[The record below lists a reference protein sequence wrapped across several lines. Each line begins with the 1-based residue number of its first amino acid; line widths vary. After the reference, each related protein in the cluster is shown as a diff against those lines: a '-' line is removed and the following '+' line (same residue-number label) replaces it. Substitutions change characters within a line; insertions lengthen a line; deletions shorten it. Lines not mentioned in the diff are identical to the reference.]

1 MTKIK
6 ILALISIVGFSICL
20 FGNKD
25 DSLLGPG
32 INKLLSINEIKA
44 PEPTVENIVFSKKT
58 VRTNETVQAQ
68 SEIEENTEITF
79 KSQSTKQ
86 AEAAIKNVLA
96 VKEETVFKN
105 EITTKEEKNEQII
118 TDIKVESNSHIQAV
132 DKTKETIKSQV
143 AEDIDF
149 QKKDVTE
156 KGQKQSRS
164 MLQSKQSVKQFY
176 DELFEMPMVIKV
188 LVNNELSSLGLF
200 KVSQD
205 GSVLLK
211 EIYKGDMP
219 LAVEDS
225 LKLGINYIRCD
236 GETQVDCGIFDAVNF
251 SLETMTLEL
260 NYVDN
265 TNVQN
270 NLFNEEL
277 TSARLDS
284 FASFS
289 DSNASI
295 YSNGMLNVGGHRF
308 FGSIQA
314 NSSYYS
320 DSSFNVELDS
330 LYYRKSFDSN
340 QLDLGLIRTSDAEQG
355 AQSVLFNGTQSFLGA
370 FFSNQSDLSNTEQA
384 YSQDNDLVLIL
395 NDSSNVE
402 VYYSGRL
409 IDSQYLNKGIQ
420 RLSVQNYPKG
430 NYNVTIIV
438 KERSGSEYTLDKF
451 VYNNANQQDF
461 SYGASFGVP
470 VNDSFC
476 DTINC
481 GDDNIYASFYVNK
494 NFFNLINAGVKTIY
508 EGDKDLALS
517 LNLNSRFENLSF
529 YSDSTYYDY
538 FNQNFRVTYNE
549 GPISTS
555 MGYLYKGKEEKE
567 QQLTASLV
575 YRLNR
580 DSNLGINYNQN
591 FTEGNSMGISSGI
604 TYQNR
609 FEIGGFNPSVTF
621 GANHSSYLDKNDTV
635 YYVSFNMNFGETDDN
650 ISLDFSARNNDGKN
664 IRTIGAGYQKNLP
677 GGFFNNYNL
686 SAELDENNMYRFGGS
701 TYIEHKYMKGSIFAE
716 HQGGGSDNQT
726 SVGGN
731 LSSSLYTDGQNF
743 VMSKNKHSSGV
754 IINVESEVDAEDLY
768 IMVGG
773 YMQPLETGSNFISLQ
788 SFTGTSLNFIH
799 KKDYKLSKDRATV
812 TVGIDEI
819 SSIDLQVEN
828 SVTVIGRL
836 MDNDTA
842 KSGVHIENHVSETYS
857 GDDGVFMLQVS
868 AKYPSISFNGQEV
881 LVDVKKASDANIIY
895 IGDLLL

>member
-1 MTKIK
+1 MT
-6 ILALISIVGFSICL
+6 LE
-20 FGNKD
+20 
-25 DSLLGPG
+25 
-32 INKLLSINEIKA
+32 LSY
-44 PEPTVENIVFSKKT
+44 VEHT
-58 VRTNETVQAQ
+58 
-68 SEIEENTEITF
+68 
-79 KSQSTKQ
+79 
-86 AEAAIKNVLA
+86 
-96 VKEETVFKN
+96 
-105 EITTKEEKNEQII
+105 
-118 TDIKVESNSHIQAV
+118 KVESNIFN
-132 DKTKETIKSQV
+132 KESI
-143 AEDIDF
+143 
-149 QKKDVTE
+149 
-156 KGQKQSRS
+156 
-164 MLQSKQSVKQFY
+164 
-176 DELFEMPMVIKV
+176 
-188 LVNNELSSLGLF
+188 
-200 KVSQD
+200 
-205 GSVLLK
+205 
-211 EIYKGDMP
+211 
-219 LAVEDS
+219 
-225 LKLGINYIRCD
+225 
-236 GETQVDCGIFDAVNF
+236 
-251 SLETMTLEL
+251 
-260 NYVDN
+260 
-265 TNVQN
+265 
-270 NLFNEEL
+270 
-277 TSARLDS
+277 SARLDS

-295 YSNGMLNVGGHRF
+295 YSDAMFNLGGHRV

-314 NSSYYS
+314 NSFYDS
-320 DSSFNVELDS
+320 DSSFDVKLDS
-330 LYYRKSFDSN
+330 LYYRKSFDMN

-355 AQSVLFNGTQSFLGA
+355 AQSVLFNGTRSFVGA

-430 NYNVTIIV
+430 NYNVTIKV
-438 KERSGSEYTLDKF
+438 KEKSGTEYTLDKF

-476 DTINC
+476 DTIYC

-494 NFFNLINAGVKTIY
+494 NFFNLLNAGVKTIY

-517 LNLNSRFENLSF
+517 LNLDSRFENLSF
-529 YSDSTYYDY
+529 YSDSTYDDY

-575 YRLNR
+575 YRLNK

-591 FTEGNSMGISSGI
+591 FTEGDSIGISSGI

-635 YYVSFNMNFGETDDN
+635 YYVSFNMNFGESDDN
-650 ISLDFSARNNDGKN
+650 ISLDFSARNDDGKN
-664 IRTIGAGYQKNLP
+664 IRAMGAGYQKNLQ

-701 TYIEHKYMKGSIFAE
+701 TYIDHKYMKGSIFAE

-731 LSSSLYTDGQNF
+731 LTSSLYTDGQNL
-743 VMSKNKHSSGV
+743 VMAKNKHSSGV
-754 IINVESEVDAEDLY
+754 IIDVESEVDDGDLY
-768 IMVGG
+768 IMVDG
-773 YMQPLETGSNFISLQ
+773 YMQPLKEGNNFVSVQ
-788 SFTGTSLNFIH
+788 SFTETKLNFIH

-812 TVGIDEI
+812 TVGIDEVA
-819 SSIDLQVEN
+819 SIDLDIEN

-836 MDNDTA
+836 MDNNTA
-842 KSGVHIENHVSETYS
+842 KSGVHIENHVSDTYS
-857 GDDGVFMLQVS
+857 GDDGVFILQVS

-881 LVDVKKASDANIIY
+881 LVDVNQASDANIIY